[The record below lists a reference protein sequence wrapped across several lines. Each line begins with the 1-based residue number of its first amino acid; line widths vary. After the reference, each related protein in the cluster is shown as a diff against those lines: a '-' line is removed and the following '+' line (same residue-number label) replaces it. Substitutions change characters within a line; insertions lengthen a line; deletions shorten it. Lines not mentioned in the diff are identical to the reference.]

1 METTGQKQARS
12 FEGFSDHDLLIRIV
26 TLQEVQTSNI
36 EGLRSDNARLW
47 AEKAAQTDL
56 VLLRATVENLR
67 GTKADS
73 AVTADQERRI
83 RALERWMFLGIGG
96 CFALQIGLTVLIHFL
111 WH

>member
-12 FEGFSDHDLLIRIV
+12 FEGFSDHDLLVRIA

-67 GTKADS
+67 GTKAD
-73 AVTADQERRI
+73 ATTTADQERRL
-83 RALERWMFLGIGG
+83 RNVERWQFMSTGG
-96 CFALQIGLTVLIHFL
+96 LVALQIALMLLAKYL